1 MIKPLRNLFVRFS
14 NMVIRVLRNITI
26 FQRLIAAFMLLVL
39 VPTIFIS
46 LFTYSK
52 YVNEIE
58 KNMESFLS
66 LLVLNVNVQIQD
78 KFNLIERL
86 AILFYTDA
94 KVIESIE
101 KNASIDSQA
110 AEYARNEA
118 VIGQRLLEIAV
129 HNENIIS
136 IQVVTPDKQ
145 YWMQDEYGNRR
156 GGFIRDPDR
165 FRSSEYFQA
174 AIDQHGYPVWFDTS
188 RVTDVFYK
196 SPTAAFGITESI
208 TMTQAIYNTDT
219 RQFLGVL
226 VINLQVGYLTESLR
240 SYAFYGSGNTFLFGQ
255 TGVIMGIN
263 SDLSAPI
270 LSDLQSIHQV
280 LDGGRE
286 GSYSGRL
293 DQANVFLVYKE
304 VPYTDLLVVHVVDR
318 DKLLSKAYQIRN
330 LCLTLVALLII
341 VSLLVLYWTTI
352 SISRPMHKLMKAMR
366 LFTKN
371 RFTVSYVPS
380 GHDELTVLGEQFVE
394 MAANT
399 KQLVDQIYIAEIQ
412 QKSLEISKFQA
423 ELNALQMQINP
434 HFLYN
439 TMDIIRW
446 EALYEA
452 NGESS
457 VSRMID
463 DFCRLMRMTI
473 KTGEDMVTVQS
484 ELDHAGTYIDVINFR
499 HRNPISLVIHM
510 EFDPKAHRLPKFTL
524 QPLMENAVLHAFGEG
539 VSQAV
544 IRITGTLEGQEAVI
558 CVEDNGKGMEAGTLL
573 SVQRI
578 LDGKEQPAQSIALD
592 NVNRRL
598 KLTYGERYGLSV
610 CSSPAEGTAITVR
623 LPG

>member
-1 MIKPLRNLFVRFS
+1 MIKLLRNLFVRFS
-14 NMVIRVLRNITI
+14 NTVIRVLRNITI
-26 FQRLIAAFMLLVL
+26 FQRLIAAFLVLVL
-39 VPTIFIS
+39 VPTIFIT
-46 LFTYSK
+46 LFTYTK
-52 YVNEIE
+52 YVNEIQ

-66 LLVLNVNVQIQD
+66 LLVQNVNVQIQD

-94 KVIESIE
+94 NVIDSIQR
-101 KNASIDSQA
+101 NASIDPLTEES
-110 AEYARNEA
+110 ARNEA

-129 HNENIIS
+129 HNENIMS
-136 IQVVTPDKQ
+136 IQIVTPDRQ

-156 GGFIRDPDR
+156 GAFIRDLDR
-165 FRSSEYFQA
+165 FRSSEYFRG

-188 RVTDVFYK
+188 KVTDIFYK

-219 RQFLGVL
+219 REFLGVL
-226 VINLQVGYLTESLR
+226 VINLQIGYLTESLR
-240 SYAFYGSGNTFLFGQ
+240 SYAFYGSGNTFLFGE

-263 SDLSAPI
+263 SDLSAPT
-270 LSDLQSIHQV
+270 LTELHSIHQV

-330 LCLTLVALLII
+330 LCLTLVVILII

-352 SISRPMHKLMKAMR
+352 SISRPMHKLMKVMR
-366 LFTKN
+366 MFTKN
-371 RFTVSYVPS
+371 DFTVNYTPS
-380 GHDELTVLGEQFVE
+380 GRDELTVLGAQFVE
-394 MAANT
+394 MTANT
-399 KQLVDQIYIAEIQ
+399 KQLVDQIYIAEIR

-439 TMDIIRW
+439 TLDIIRW
-446 EALYEA
+446 EALYQA

-473 KTGEDMVTVQS
+473 KTGEDMVTVQT
-484 ELDHAGTYIDVINFR
+484 ELNHARTYIDVINFR
-499 HRNPISLVIHM
+499 HQNPISLFVEM
-510 EFDPKAHRLPKFTL
+510 ALDPEAYRMPKFTL
-524 QPLMENAVLHAFGEG
+524 QPLMENAILHAFGEG

-544 IRITGTLEGQEAVI
+544 IRITGSREEQDVVI
-558 CVEDNGKGMEAGTLL
+558 CVEDNGKGMDADTLP

-578 LDGKEQPAQSIALD
+578 LDGREQPAQGIALD

-598 KLTYGERYGLSV
+598 KLSYGERYGLSI
-610 CSSPAEGTAITVR
+610 SSEPGKGTAVTVR
-623 LPG
+623 FPD